1 MFAFSLINVCSTLI
15 LLSMTKPKTD
25 STAGIAG
32 IFEDVALPAA
42 ADRTASRR
50 ARKTTGRV
58 TLSDLA
64 ALIGVTKVTVSRA
77 LNTPELVSVNTLE
90 RVRAVVQQTGYT
102 PDLVAGSLAS
112 NRSRLIVALIPAM
125 AGSVFQETVEALT
138 MELAA
143 NGYQLLIGQ
152 SGYDES
158 REDALIDAILGRR
171 PAGIVL
177 TGVMH
182 SREARQKLRESGV
195 PVVETWDIT
204 REPIDMLVGFSHEKV
219 GKAAAL
225 HLLAQGVTRAAVIT
239 PGDRRAQVRTQA
251 FVKAFAKGSAI
262 EIPVVTIPS
271 PANLGDGRRALA
283 GLLNEYAG
291 MEAVFCGADILALGA
306 LIEARARDLPIP
318 SQLRVIGYGD
328 MNFAKDTD
336 PPLTTI
342 RIDGTRIGKLAASLL
357 VERIRD
363 GEVDRRVVDVGFK
376 LIERESS

>member
-1 MFAFSLINVCSTLI
+1 MFAFSLINVYSTLI
-15 LLSMTKPKTD
+15 SLSMTKPKTD

-42 ADRTASRR
+42 ADRTPSRR

-138 MELAA
+138 TELAA

-182 SREARQKLRESGV
+182 SREARQNCVSRAFQWWRPGTSPGNRL
-195 PVVETWDIT
+195 TCW
-204 REPIDMLVGFSHEKV
+204 LVFPTKKWVRRQHFTCSH
-219 GKAAAL
+219 KAS
-225 HLLAQGVTRAAVIT
+225 HGPR
-239 PGDRRAQVRTQA
+239 
-251 FVKAFAKGSAI
+251 
-262 EIPVVTIPS
+262 
-271 PANLGDGRRALA
+271 
-283 GLLNEYAG
+283 
-291 MEAVFCGADILALGA
+291 
-306 LIEARARDLPIP
+306 
-318 SQLRVIGYGD
+318 
-328 MNFAKDTD
+328 
-336 PPLTTI
+336 
-342 RIDGTRIGKLAASLL
+342 
-357 VERIRD
+357 
-363 GEVDRRVVDVGFK
+363 
-376 LIERESS
+376 